1 MNFQEQLQQQLKQQN
16 IGEREA
22 VDYPSNHLKHKELYF
37 PKAENGQPSTLYV
50 RVLPPAVPGENYNV
64 SAREAFL
71 TTRNRNGKDLKSN
84 FIFSEH
90 PNAEDILE
98 QAMIRWNAENRVP
111 NPYSRNTKPR
121 QRYYV
126 NVVQL
131 IINQQTG
138 EVSYETDSNGQ
149 LMVRLL
155 KLPQTACMA
164 INESL
169 SNPMLRPQF
178 SPDVPE
184 EVAQYSFISSADAF
198 PISITKPPRSNKP
211 TSYNVQVI
219 SNRSLGALP
228 QGWENL
234 LEDLKYQATPSVE
247 YNREF
252 IEYFIDV
259 VDGKEPVHQGVQSQ
273 GTQAPQFNQ
282 QPVQP
287 QFNQQPVQPQFNQQ
301 PVQPM
306 QQNTGWSPQQS
317 QPQQP
322 ATGFNATNMGT
333 PPNINGGFNQQPVQ
347 QPVQQQQPMGSFN
360 EQPVTDP
367 STISDADMP
376 FNMQSMPD
384 VSPQQNAVPEQ
395 PVTNTPEPVS
405 QPVVNQQPN
414 NTPSVDDLLA
424 GMVGNV

>member
-234 LEDLKYQATPSVE
+234 LEDLKYQAAPSVE

-259 VDGKEPVHQGVQSQ
+259 VDGKEPVHQGAQSQ

-395 PVTNTPEPVS
+395 PVANTPEPVS